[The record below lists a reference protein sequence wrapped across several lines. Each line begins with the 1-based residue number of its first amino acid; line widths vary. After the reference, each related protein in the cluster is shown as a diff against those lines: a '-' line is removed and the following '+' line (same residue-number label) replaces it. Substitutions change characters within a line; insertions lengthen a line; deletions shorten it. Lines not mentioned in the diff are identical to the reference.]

1 MLLKISPD
9 TIVET
14 DQIELIAD
22 RGDGKLSLHLR
33 GGERV
38 AYQSSLSALAEQ
50 LKIIALDAT
59 RAGPVS
65 AIVAI
70 RARGDGLAM
79 VETIGGLSHTSRDTF
94 AAIATAAI

>member
-38 AYQSSLSALAEQ
+38 ADAARRPRGVALRV
-50 LKIIALDAT
+50 
-59 RAGPVS
+59 RAGVL
-65 AIVAI
+65 
-70 RARGDGLAM
+70 G
-79 VETIGGLSHTSRDTF
+79 H
-94 AAIATAAI
+94 